1 MSLYLFGLEIEM
13 RHYLYILQV
22 LLSEGMFALF
32 FRRKRCFLVRL
43 FFSLST
49 FLLLSFIVPALLNP
63 ITRYNLIV
71 VYLFSLPVF
80 PICFS
85 ERFEDMF
92 FCCTAAMR
100 LQSRHK
106 QGPERRQ
113 RKQIC
118 RTSSMIISPVMT
130 KTIPVAEVGR
140 IIWNSFV
147 IVMW

>member
-43 FFSLST
+43 FFSLSM
-49 FLLLSFIVPALLNP
+49 FLLLSFFVPALLNP

-85 ERFEDMF
+85 ETSGN
-92 FCCTAAMR
+92 TA
-100 LQSRHK
+100 
-106 QGPERRQ
+106 
-113 RKQIC
+113 
-118 RTSSMIISPVMT
+118 
-130 KTIPVAEVGR
+130 
-140 IIWNSFV
+140 
-147 IVMW
+147 